1 MNAASPDTSGARI
14 ADGGRRELVL
24 TAALDTFARYGYR
37 KTSMEDVAR
46 AAAIS
51 RPGLYLLFGSKQELL
66 RAAIIQALDRSLAAV
81 TEVLADTGRPLGDR
95 LLDAF
100 DQWTGR
106 YIGAMS
112 REVNSMAG
120 EYADMLGPVVA
131 EYPRRFA
138 ALLSAALAGSPDTAK
153 AARSAAAAQ
162 TLIATSI
169 GIKHEVTTREAFLER
184 LATAIDLIVGTLRHG
199 ARAGS
204 AVAAIWVTCWPRAA
218 RRPGATR

>member
-1 MNAASPDTSGARI
+1 MNAVSPATSDARI

-24 TAALDTFARYGYR
+24 AAALDTFARYGYR

-51 RPGLYLLFGSKQELL
+51 RPGLYLLFGSKQELFS
-66 RAAIIQALDRSLAAV
+66 AAVTHALDRSLAAV
-81 TEVLADTGRPLGDR
+81 SEVLADTTLPLRDR

-100 DQWTGR
+100 DQWSGR

-120 EYADMLGPVVA
+120 EYADMLGPAVA
-131 EYPRRFA
+131 EYPLRFA
-138 ALLSAALAGSPDTAK
+138 ALLSAALAGSPDTAG
-153 AARSAAAAQ
+153 AARSAAVAQ
-162 TLIATSI
+162 TLISTSI

-184 LATAIDLIVGTLRHG
+184 LATAIDLIV
-199 ARAGS
+199 
-204 AVAAIWVTCWPRAA
+204 C
-218 RRPGATR
+218 

>member
-1 MNAASPDTSGARI
+1 MNAVSPATSDARI

-24 TAALDTFARYGYR
+24 AAALDTFVHYGYR

-51 RPGLYLLFGSKQELL
+51 RPGLYLLFGSKQELFS
-66 RAAIIQALDRSLAAV
+66 AAVTQALDRSLAAV
-81 TEVLADTGRPLGDR
+81 SEVLADTTRPLRDR

-100 DQWTGR
+100 DHWSGR

-120 EYADMLGPVVA
+120 EYADMLGPAVA
-131 EYPRRFA
+131 EYPLRFA
-138 ALLSAALAGSPDTAK
+138 ALLSAALAESPDTAE
-153 AARSAAAAQ
+153 ADRSAAVAQ
-162 TLIATSI
+162 TLISTSV

-184 LATAIDLIVGTLRHG
+184 LATAIDLIVR
-199 ARAGS
+199 
-204 AVAAIWVTCWPRAA
+204 
-218 RRPGATR
+218 

>member
-1 MNAASPDTSGARI
+1 MNAASPDTSGAGV
-14 ADGGRRELVL
+14 ADRGRRELVL
-24 TAALDTFARYGYR
+24 AAALDTFARYGYR

-51 RPGLYLLFGSKQELL
+51 RPGLYLLFGSKQELFS
-66 RAAIIQALDRSLAAV
+66 AAVTQALDRSLATV
-81 TEVLADTGRPLGDR
+81 SEVLADTARPLRDR
-95 LLDAF
+95 LVSAF
-100 DQWTGR
+100 DHWTGR

-138 ALLSAALAGSPDTAK
+138 TLLNTALAGSPDTAK

-162 TLIATSI
+162 TLISTSI
-169 GIKHEVTTREAFLER
+169 GIKHEVTTSEAFLER
-184 LATAIDLIVGTLRHG
+184 LATAIDLIV
-199 ARAGS
+199 
-204 AVAAIWVTCWPRAA
+204 C
-218 RRPGATR
+218 

>member
-1 MNAASPDTSGARI
+1 MNAASPATSDARI

-24 TAALDTFARYGYR
+24 AAALDTFAHYGYR

-51 RPGLYLLFGSKQELL
+51 RPGLYLLFGSKQELFS
-66 RAAIIQALDRSLAAV
+66 AALTQALDRSLAAV
-81 TEVLADTGRPLGDR
+81 SEVLADTTRPLRHR

-100 DQWTGR
+100 DHWSGR

-120 EYADMLGPVVA
+120 EYADMLGPAVA
-131 EYPRRFA
+131 ERPLRFA
-138 ALLSAALAGSPDTAK
+138 ALLRAVLAESPDTAG
-153 AARSAAAAQ
+153 AARSAAVAQ
-162 TLIATSI
+162 TLISTSI

-184 LATAIDLIVGTLRHG
+184 LATAIDLI
-199 ARAGS
+199 AR
-204 AVAAIWVTCWPRAA
+204 
-218 RRPGATR
+218 

>member
-1 MNAASPDTSGARI
+1 MYSTGMNAASPDTSDARI

-24 TAALDTFARYGYR
+24 AAALDTFARYGYR

-51 RPGLYLLFGSKQELL
+51 RPGLYLLFGSKQELFS
-66 RAAIIQALDRSLAAV
+66 AAVTQALGQSLAAV
-81 TEVLADTGRPLGDR
+81 TEVLADTTRPLRDR

-138 ALLSAALAGSPDTAK
+138 ALLSAALAESPDTAK
-153 AARSAAAAQ
+153 AARSAAVAQ
-162 TLIATSI
+162 TLISTSI

-184 LATAIDLIVGTLRHG
+184 LATAIDLIV
-199 ARAGS
+199 
-204 AVAAIWVTCWPRAA
+204 C
-218 RRPGATR
+218 

>member
-1 MNAASPDTSGARI
+1 MNAASPGTSDARV

-24 TAALDTFARYGYR
+24 AAALDTFARYGYR

-51 RPGLYLLFGSKQELL
+51 RPGLYLLFGSKQELFS
-66 RAAIIQALDRSLAAV
+66 AAVTQALDRSLATV
-81 TEVLADTGRPLGDR
+81 SEVLADTTRPLGDR

-120 EYADMLGPVVA
+120 EYADMLGPVGA

-138 ALLSAALAGSPDTAK
+138 ALLNTALAESPDTAK
-153 AARSAAAAQ
+153 AARSAAVAQ
-162 TLIATSI
+162 TLISTSI

-184 LATAIDLIVGTLRHG
+184 LATAIDLIV
-199 ARAGS
+199 
-204 AVAAIWVTCWPRAA
+204 C
-218 RRPGATR
+218 